1 MLHMLKKTVRFFYFP
16 IVALFVCS
24 FGSAQVKPSTTEE
37 RMKSVEQRVA
47 LEKKSIVNDVKF
59 RSIGP
64 SIMSG
69 RVVDV
74 DANPNDPTEFYVAYA
89 TGGLWHTTNNGQSF
103 TPLFDNQEV
112 ITIGDIDV
120 DWKTHNIWIGTGESN
135 SSRSS
140 YSGVGMYFSADS
152 GKTWQHK
159 GLE

>member
-74 DANPNDPTEFYVAYA
+74 DANPDDPTEFYVAYA

-103 TPLFDNQEV
+103 VPIFDSADV
-112 ITIGDIDV
+112 ITIGDIAV
-120 DWKTHNIWIGTGESN
+120 NWKTRTIWVGTGEVN

-140 YSGVGMYFSADS
+140 YAGMGIFKSKDN
-152 GKTWQHK
+152 G
-159 GLE
+159 

>member
-1 MLHMLKKTVRFFYFP
+1 MLPKLGQIITLVFF
-16 IVALFVCS
+16 LFVS
-24 FGSAQVKPSTTEE
+24 LLIKAQVSPTSANE
-37 RMKSVEQRVA
+37 RLKANEQRKA

-74 DANPNDPTEFYVAYA
+74 DANPDDPTEFYVAYA

-103 TPLFDNQEV
+103 TPIFDSTDVLF
-112 ITIGDIDV
+112 IGDIAV
-120 DWKTHNIWIGTGESN
+120 NWSASPRVIWVGTGEVN

-140 YSGVGMYFSADS
+140 YAGIGVY
-152 GKTWQHK
+152 KTT
-159 GLE
+159 